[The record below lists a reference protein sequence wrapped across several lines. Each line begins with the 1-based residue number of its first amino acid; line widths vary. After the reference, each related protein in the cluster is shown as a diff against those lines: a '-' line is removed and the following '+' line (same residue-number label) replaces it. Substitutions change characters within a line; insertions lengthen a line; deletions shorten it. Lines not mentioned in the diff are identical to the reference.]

1 MRRAALRPASRL
13 TLIVLVLA
21 GWTGLAPA
29 LRAQGSMSPFGGV
42 RSGGDF
48 KDPVT
53 KAADAYSRGMKAKR
67 KADGEKDPKAQRKLL
82 EKAKDELGRSV
93 GLSPSYDA
101 LLALGQVELALGDRS
116 SALQSCTHALSW
128 KPADPVAVA
137 CQNDARKKTV
147 IEIPVAVTPG
157 EPAMSTEPTQPAEP
171 AEAAQPAEAKPPR

>member
-1 MRRAALRPASRL
+1 MRRAALRRASRL

-21 GWTGLAPA
+21 GWTGLSPA
-29 LRAQGSMSPFGGV
+29 LRAQTSMTPVNGMGGY
-42 RSGGDF
+42 
-48 KDPVT
+48 KDPAT
-53 KAADAYSRGMKAKR
+53 KAADAYSRGMKAKH

-93 GLSPSYDA
+93 GFSPSYDA

-147 IEIPVAVTPG
+147 VEIPVAVTPG
-157 EPAMSTEPTQPAEP
+157 EPAVSTEPAESTEATGS
-171 AEAAQPAEAKPPR
+171 AEPAEAKPPR

>member
-1 MRRAALRPASRL
+1 MTP
-13 TLIVLVLA
+13 VN
-21 GWTGLAPA
+21 G
-29 LRAQGSMSPFGGV
+29 MGGY
-42 RSGGDF
+42 

-67 KADGEKDPKAQRKLL
+67 KAEGEKDPKAQRKLL

-157 EPAMSTEPTQPAEP
+157 EPAVSTEPTE
-171 AEAAQPAEAKPPR
+171 PAEAKPPR